1 MIVPIYCLTT
11 IISSGMSRLFNVDD
25 DNVADDDVGT
35 DDVGTDNVGTDDV
48 DVHTRG
54 IVDLIS
60 NQCTFIVE

>member
-35 DDVGTDNVGTDDV
+35 DDV

-54 IVDLIS
+54 IVDPIS

>member
-35 DDVGTDNVGTDDV
+35 DDV

-54 IVDLIS
+54 IVDPIS
-60 NQCTFIVE
+60 NRCTFIVE

>member
-11 IISSGMSRLFNVDD
+11 IISSGMNRQFNVNDED
-25 DNVADDDVGT
+25 VADDDVC
-35 DDVGTDNVGTDDV
+35 TDDV

-54 IVDLIS
+54 IVDPIL